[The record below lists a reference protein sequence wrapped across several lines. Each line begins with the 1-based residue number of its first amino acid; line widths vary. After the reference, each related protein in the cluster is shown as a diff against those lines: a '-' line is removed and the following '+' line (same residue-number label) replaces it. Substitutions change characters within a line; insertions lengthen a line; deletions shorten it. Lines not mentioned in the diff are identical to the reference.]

1 MAKTPKIRFKNF
13 SDEWVE
19 HKLGDYFTERVERSN
34 IGELISVTINSGIRK
49 FYELGR
55 HDNSSDDKSNYKR
68 VEIDD
73 IAYNSMRMW
82 QGASG
87 RSPYSGILSPAYTVI
102 IPKEGINS
110 VFFSYVFKLPNM
122 IYKFKIH
129 SQGLTTDTWNL
140 KFPAFAEI
148 EASKPTIAEQRKISE
163 FFTKL
168 DKLIALHQ
176 SKFEKLQKIKK
187 SCLQNLFPQNNQN
200 TPKIRFK
207 NFSDEWVESKLG
219 EISERITRKNSNLET
234 TLPLTISSQYGLV
247 DQSAYFNNRV
257 ASLNLSKYYLIK
269 NGEFAYNKS
278 YSDGFP
284 YGSIKRLDNYSKG
297 ALSTLYI
304 IFAIKNAI
312 INSNYLQYFYNTKI
326 WHNDVAMVAAEGARN
341 HGLLNITAQDFFTT
355 NVKFPSNL
363 EEQEKIGAFFSKLDK
378 LITLHQSKFKKLQK
392 IKKSCLQNMF
402 V

>member
-87 RSPYSGILSPAYTVI
+87 RSPYSGILSPAYTVV

-148 EASKPTIAEQRKISE
+148 EASKPKIAEQCKISE

-168 DKLIALHQ
+168 DKLISLHQ

-207 NFSDEWVESKLG
+207 NFNDEWVENKLG
-219 EISERITRKNSNLET
+219 EILIEQNNRTSNFNENPLYS
-234 TLPLTISSQYGLV
+234 LTIENGITKKTERYERDFLV
-247 DQSAYFNNRV
+247 KKTEDLFKIVQPNEFVTNPMNFRFGAFGYNNNKYKISVSGYYDVFSIDNNQCSHFWYAYFKTPLSLLKFNNVATGSLIEKRRV
-257 ASLNLSKYYLIK
+257 K
-269 NGEFAYNKS
+269 F
-278 YSDGFP
+278 
-284 YGSIKRLDNYSKG
+284 
-297 ALSTLYI
+297 STLQEI
-304 IFAIKNAI
+304 IFI
-312 INSNYLQYFYNTKI
+312 SPQS
-326 WHNDVAMVAAEGARN
+326 MAEKKQ
-341 HGLLNITAQDFFTT
+341 ISD
-355 NVKFPSNL
+355 
-363 EEQEKIGAFFSKLDK
+363 FFSKLDK